1 MFRLPGCVCWAV
13 LAQSAPK
20 QTSACFTSELGC
32 LEVVSRWLVLGKI
45 QNKSLRQDGEMVC
58 YPVLM
63 HLARGISQPMFEV
76 VNFEH
81 LTPIVCEQTSALLI
95 CRFLQ
100 RLPFP
105 NFFFSVCYGSLQER
119 ELLRLRRVGKVGKSH
134 THVLH
139 LKIGSLLT

>member
-1 MFRLPGCVCWAV
+1 MFRLPGCVCRAV

-32 LEVVSRWLVLGKI
+32 SEVVSRWLVLGKI

-105 NFFFSVCYGSLQER
+105 NSFFFQSVTEAC
-119 ELLRLRRVGKVGKSH
+119 KS
-134 THVLH
+134 
-139 LKIGSLLT
+139 GNC

>member
-1 MFRLPGCVCWAV
+1 MFRLPGCVCRAV

-32 LEVVSRWLVLGKI
+32 SEVVSRWLVLGKI

-105 NFFFSVCYGSLQER
+105 NSFFFSVCYGSLQEW
-119 ELLRLRRVGKVGKSH
+119 ELLRLRRVGKSH